1 MKGQKKLN
9 KQTGQK
15 SWMSIGSSYFNEEI
29 FQVNISAYLE
39 IACDTPNAKYI
50 SKLQFQNFIN

>member
-1 MKGQKKLN
+1 
-9 KQTGQK
+9 
-15 SWMSIGSSYFNEEI
+15 MSIGSSYFNEEI

-39 IACDTPNAKYI
+39 IACDTPKAKYI